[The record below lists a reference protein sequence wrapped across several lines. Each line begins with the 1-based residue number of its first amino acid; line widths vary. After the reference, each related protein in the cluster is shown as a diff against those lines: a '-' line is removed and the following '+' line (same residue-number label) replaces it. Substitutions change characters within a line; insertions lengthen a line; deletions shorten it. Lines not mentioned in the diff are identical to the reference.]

1 MSQNSDPGVISKTL
15 YHQLKGQ
22 RKGNTKPP
30 GEDQQWLTEVSY
42 DKSVLSCD
50 GSWWE
55 ESRDRRSRRRCR
67 VTTQKPPKERPR
79 VLRVRAA
86 H

>member
-1 MSQNSDPGVISKTL
+1 MSQNSDSGVISKTL

-55 ESRDRRSRRRCR
+55 EKQG
-67 VTTQKPPKERPR
+67 QKEQEEMQSHNPEATKGTAKGAEG
-79 VLRVRAA
+79 
-86 H
+86 